1 MINVPVILY
10 RELNLGEKSGG
21 KETGKK
27 DQEDYSTFP
36 YEIWLEFYLGIIFF
50 SSRIFWV
57 RLLPE
62 LLTGSYDLEI
72 SDNEI
77 MKCSRI

>member
-1 MINVPVILY
+1 MKY
-10 RELNLGEKSGG
+10 DLNFTYGFFPPPSG
-21 KETGKK
+21 
-27 DQEDYSTFP
+27 S
-36 YEIWLEFYLGIIFF
+36 
-50 SSRIFWV
+50 FWV

-77 MKCSRI
+77 MICSGIENF

>member
-1 MINVPVILY
+1 VV
-10 RELNLGEKSGG
+10 
-21 KETGKK
+21 GKK
-27 DQEDYSTFP
+27 QERKTRKIILHFLMKYDLNFAYGFFP
-36 YEIWLEFYLGIIFF
+36 PPSG
-50 SSRIFWV
+50 SFWV

-77 MKCSRI
+77 MICSGIENF